1 MADSL
6 NLRKTLGVSR
16 AGQLVAATYSGAT
29 NTTLPGNLTVQG
41 VLSNNVS
48 GSLLLRAYDETGVF
62 SAVTNVTGN
71 PLPAAFSGR
80 PVSALQTSSVNYTN
94 ATFSGLSQGY
104 SLRISGY
111 VKPPTTGTTT
121 FRLTCQDGGR
131 LFVGLGKLLNTW
143 TFLSSSYVGTATVA
157 MTAGAWLPITIEHSA
172 STATEKLLLEFS
184 LDGTTFNTFTHGTTS
199 GAFQFMYDSAEAG
212 PSQLGTNYVTGKAYH
227 NDIAYFNQGLSLPN
241 AAIVTGNLSEL
252 TNDVGYVTP
261 QSTITGTALNITGPY
276 ASVTGNLVASTVTV
290 TTTLIATTASLSGTL
305 SALNLVGQY
314 ASLTGNT
321 FIGGKIYNNQ
331 VSQGFGNYSS
341 FSTAANVTLTAAQM
355 IGGYIVSNA
364 QSNGSYYIY
373 APTAALLYAACGN
386 IVGATFTAYLY
397 PLYSVTLTAGTGGS
411 VYGGTLGNSGGGF
424 EAYTGYNQS
433 QGGSSLFLPNSR
445 TYTISVVITSA
456 TAYVMFVV

>member
-6 NLRKTLGVSR
+6 NLRKSLGVSR

-41 VLSNNVS
+41 VVSNNVS

-62 SAVTNVTGN
+62 SSVTNVTGN

-143 TFLSSSYVGTATVA
+143 TFLSSTYVGTATVA

-172 STATEKLLLEFS
+172 STATERLLLEFS

-199 GAFQFMYDSAEAG
+199 GAFKFMYDSAEAG

-241 AAIVTGNLSEL
+241 ATIVTGKVSEL

-261 QSTITGTALNITGPY
+261 QGTVTGTALNITGQY
-276 ASVTGNLVASTVTV
+276 ASVSGNLVASTVTA
-290 TTTLIATTASLSGTL
+290 TTLNATSANVTGTL
-305 SALNLVGQY
+305 SVMTNVISSSAL
-314 ASLTGNT
+314 
-321 FIGGKIYNNQ
+321 
-331 VSQGFGNYSS
+331 
-341 FSTAANVTLTAAQM
+341 
-355 IGGYIVSNA
+355 
-364 QSNGSYYIY
+364 
-373 APTAALLYAACGN
+373 PTAVWTVAN
-386 IVGATFTAYLY
+386 
-397 PLYSVTLTAGTGGS
+397 
-411 VYGGTLGNSGGGF
+411 
-424 EAYTGYNQS
+424 
-433 QGGSSLFLPNSR
+433 GSSLPANTATRLSSSYYTLFTQTGNGGSTLMNSSGYVTFPTKGIYYINFHFCLTGQTSSYRINFTSQTTNILIAEREWSNTSSSISDLPYIGSFSASDSLAIFFTNNSSSSNSF
-445 TYTISVVITSA
+445 YSVSVEPTTLSV
-456 TAYVMFVV
+456 YLLQPLY